1 MTMPDTEEL
10 LAGINRWAA
19 IESKTDDRDGIA
31 RMMAT
36 AEADFRAAGL
46 VTQTIPGRG
55 GFGDHLAARAPWGG
69 DGEGIL
75 VLCHLDTVHPAGT
88 LAANP
93 LRTEGDRAYGPGI
106 YDMKGGVWIALS
118 AIRSLA
124 DAGEETPLP
133 VRFLVV
139 SEEEVGSPTSQ
150 PHIVAAAE
158 RAKYVLVTEPAR
170 DGGCCVTG
178 RKGAARMKIVARGKP
193 AHSGVSHRDG
203 ESAVLEMARQIVDL
217 EAMTDYEAGVTVNV
231 GLLSGGTGVNVVP
244 EYCTAELDIRM
255 TRPEDGAAAV
265 ARVQGI
271 RPYNPAVELTVSGG
285 MNRPPYRKSNAI
297 ASLYEHA
304 RELAS
309 ELGFELGE
317 TFTGGGSDGNF
328 TASIAPTLDGLGV
341 DGAGAHTL
349 EEHLYV
355 SSLVPR
361 MMLLRRLFQTL
372 N

>member
-19 IESKTDDRDGIA
+19 IESKTDDSGGVA

-46 VTQTIPGRG
+46 VTETIPGRG

-124 DAGEETPLP
+124 DVGEETPLP

-139 SEEEVGSPTSQ
+139 C
-150 PHIVAAAE
+150 HI
-158 RAKYVLVTEPAR
+158 R
-170 DGGCCVTG
+170 
-178 RKGAARMKIVARGKP
+178 
-193 AHSGVSHRDG
+193 
-203 ESAVLEMARQIVDL
+203 
-217 EAMTDYEAGVTVNV
+217 
-231 GLLSGGTGVNVVP
+231 
-244 EYCTAELDIRM
+244 
-255 TRPEDGAAAV
+255 
-265 ARVQGI
+265 
-271 RPYNPAVELTVSGG
+271 
-285 MNRPPYRKSNAI
+285 SNF
-297 ASLYEHA
+297 
-304 RELAS
+304 
-309 ELGFELGE
+309 G
-317 TFTGGGSDGNF
+317 
-328 TASIAPTLDGLGV
+328 P
-341 DGAGAHTL
+341 
-349 EEHLYV
+349 
-355 SSLVPR
+355 
-361 MMLLRRLFQTL
+361 
-372 N
+372 